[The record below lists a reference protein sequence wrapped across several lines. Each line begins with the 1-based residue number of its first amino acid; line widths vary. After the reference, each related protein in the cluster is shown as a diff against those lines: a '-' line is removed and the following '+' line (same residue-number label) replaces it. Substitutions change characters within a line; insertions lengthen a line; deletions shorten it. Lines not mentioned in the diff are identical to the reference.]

1 MRMEL
6 FERLKEER
14 VRLGMSQTAFGELG
28 GVKVL
33 AQRNYETG
41 KRSPDAN
48 YLEKLSV
55 NGVDVLYVVTG
66 KRALT
71 AQDLEADLDRY
82 GKAWETLEMALEA
95 AGRDLSPAKKRKA
108 VDALFKA
115 SKAEIAID
123 QTKLTELV
131 LQLAA

>member
-1 MRMEL
+1 MEL
-6 FERLKEER
+6 FERLREER
-14 VRLGMSQTAFGELG
+14 MRLGMSQTAFGELG

-33 AQRNYETG
+33 AQRNYENG

-48 YLEKLSV
+48 YLERLAEI
-55 NGVDVLYVVTG
+55 GVDVLYVVTG

-95 AGRDLSPAKKRKA
+95 TGRDMSAAKKRKA
-108 VDALFKA
+108 ADALFRA
-115 SKAEIAID
+115 SKEQMAPTND
-123 QTKLTELV
+123 QLVNLV
-131 LQLAA
+131 LELAA

>member
-1 MRMEL
+1 MEL

-48 YLEKLSV
+48 YLEKLAG

-71 AQDLEADLDRY
+71 VQDLEADLDRY

-95 AGRDLSPAKKRKA
+95 TGREMEPARKRKA
-108 VDALFKA
+108 ADALFRA
-115 SKAEIAID
+115 SKAQMAAS
-123 QTKLTELV
+123 TEQLVNLV
-131 LQLAA
+131 LDLAA

>member
-1 MRMEL
+1 MEL

-48 YLEKLSV
+48 YLEKLAE

-95 AGRDLSPAKKRKA
+95 TGREMSAAKKRKA
-108 VDALFKA
+108 ADALFRA
-115 SKAEIAID
+115 SKEQMAPTND
-123 QTKLTELV
+123 QLVNLV
-131 LQLAA
+131 LELAA